1 MSVPKK
7 NDSNTH
13 PYFNRMLRGVEL
25 LSYYVVTAAAWRHDK
40 TYRSIKKIVKKN
52 IKHMSF
58 EKALK
63 RAIQQKKFEILRK
76 LVVPLVHFG
85 IGDESES
92 ERNNILDESIHGA
105 EALFF

>member
-1 MSVPKK
+1 
-7 NDSNTH
+7 
-13 PYFNRMLRGVEL
+13 
-25 LSYYVVTAAAWRHDK
+25 
-40 TYRSIKKIVKKN
+40 
-52 IKHMSF
+52 MSF

-76 LVVPLVHFG
+76 LGVPLVHFG

-92 ERNNILDESIHGA
+92 ETNNILEESIHGA